1 MRDIL
6 GGPPVGFFLWSSHF
20 RRRELF
26 PPLCVVVVSSSL
38 SLSLS
43 SSHSLARSILAFSPL
58 FLSFGSPLSLRFV
71 KSCLQFFFM
80 LMTAGSSLSSLASRQ
95 WAFTFPDCFTHV
107 LCNHFQ
113 QVSNRQFT
121 SLCTGASLRYIYP
134 FRALLVDF
142 DRPALIGLWSLFP
155 ALFSAKSWRLW
166 QQFSLVVRAVC
177 ELLQWP
183 VPLFFSCSQFCWCA
197 CTEPWPGLTM
207 ADGAAHMQRSMEAAM
222 P

>member
-1 MRDIL
+1 MRDIV
-6 GGPPVGFFLWSSHF
+6 GGPMVGLFLWSSYF

-26 PPLCVVVVSSSL
+26 PPLCVVVVVVVVSSSL

-43 SSHSLARSILAFSPL
+43 SSHSLARSILASSPL
-58 FLSFGSPLSLRFV
+58 FLSFGFPPKPPPCQF
-71 KSCLQFFFM
+71 CLHFFFM
-80 LMTAGSSLSSLASRQ
+80 LMTAGRSLSSLASLQ
-95 WAFTFPDCFTHV
+95 WAFTFPDCSTHV

-155 ALFSAKSWRLW
+155 A
-166 QQFSLVVRAVC
+166 
-177 ELLQWP
+177 
-183 VPLFFSCSQFCWCA
+183 FFFPRVEGFGSS
-197 CTEPWPGLTM
+197 
-207 ADGAAHMQRSMEAAM
+207 SV
-222 P
+222 